1 MSSVAWPDKFPA
13 LDTERLILRQVSQND
28 STGLFLCYSDPEV
41 MRFTGSPLD
50 CEDAITGILEDC
62 RDGFGDG
69 YNLIWSIFIRDT
81 GDFAGTAGFE
91 QFSFLDG
98 KAGTGFTLL
107 REYQGAGFMN
117 EALKSILNFGF
128 QELNLNRIQTTVVPE
143 NSSSVKLLGK
153 LVFKR
158 EGQMESS
165 VFFNN
170 SYHDK
175 LMSALLNVS
184 HRETGG

>member
-1 MSSVAWPDKFPA
+1 MSSVAWPDKFPV
-13 LDTERLILRQVSQND
+13 LETERLILRQVSPDD
-28 STGLFLCYSDPEV
+28 SSGLFRCYSDPEV
-41 MRFTGSPLD
+41 MKFMGSPLD
-50 CEDAITGILEDC
+50 CEDAITGILDDYA
-62 RDGFGDG
+62 DGFTGG
-69 YNLIWSIFIRDT
+69 YSLIWSIALKDT

-98 KAGTGFTLL
+98 KADIGFTLL
-107 REYQGAGFMN
+107 KEYQGTGFMS

-143 NSSSVKLLGK
+143 NASSVKLLEK
-153 LVFKR
+153 LGFKM

-170 SYHDK
+170 NYHDE
-175 LMSALLNVS
+175 LMFALLNAS
-184 HRETGG
+184 QGKTDG